1 MLIVRCLETA
11 LAELVQIRIATD
23 NGLARYSSVCHSVEG
38 VSCGVFIH
46 GDAKNV
52 RLS

>member
-11 LAELVQIRIATD
+11 LAELDHEQIATD
-23 NGLARYSSVCHSVEG
+23 IGLARYSSACYSVDG